1 MNKCSLLHTYKM
13 KLTEDVIYEI
23 CGIVVSHSVGDHK
36 IEDFNPPD
44 ENAEAWIFI
53 SKNAL
58 PLVAKKGS
66 TLNFDDGESSIK
78 TKKMVKYILDRFKDL
93 LFFPDEFIDC
103 DGKVRMREYSS
114 E

>member
-44 ENAEAWIFI
+44 ENAEA
-53 SKNAL
+53 
-58 PLVAKKGS
+58 
-66 TLNFDDGESSIK
+66 
-78 TKKMVKYILDRFKDL
+78 
-93 LFFPDEFIDC
+93 
-103 DGKVRMREYSS
+103 
-114 E
+114 